1 MPVWADMVLVG
12 RVARPHGLR
21 GHTVITPETDFV
33 EARFA
38 KGERLWVGGDGEPSL
53 LVIDQMRVQHGRP
66 VVRFAGLETIEAVQ
80 RLAGRELRVEI
91 DVLHPLDAGGYYH
104 HELVGGVVETAGGEV
119 VGTVA
124 AVEGGGAR
132 CRLVVRGPRGDVQVP
147 FVEEICGLVD
157 TAARRIRIDPP
168 EGLLDLNLR

>member
-21 GHTVITPETDFV
+21 GHVVINPETDFV

-38 KGERLWVGGDGEPSL
+38 GGERLWVGGDGEPSL
-53 LVIDQMRVQHGRP
+53 LVIDQMRVQNGRP

-80 RLAGRELRVEI
+80 RLAGRELRVEL

-104 HELVGGVVETAGGEV
+104 HELVGCVVETAGGEV

>member
-1 MPVWADMVLVG
+1 MPGWAEMVLVG

-21 GHTVITPETDFV
+21 GHVVITTETDFV
-33 EARFA
+33 EERFA
-38 KGERLWVGGDGEPSL
+38 EGARLWMGGDGNPTAMLIEA
-53 LVIDQMRVQHGRP
+53 MRIQNGRP
-66 VVRFAGLETIEAVQ
+66 VVRFSGLETIEAVQ
-80 RLAGRELRVEI
+80 RLAGRELRVESGS
-91 DVLHPLDAGGYYH
+91 LHPLDAGGYYH
-104 HELVGGVVETAGGEV
+104 HDLVGCVVETAGGEV

-157 TAARRIRIDPP
+157 TAARRIRINPP
-168 EGLLDLNLR
+168 EGLLELNLR